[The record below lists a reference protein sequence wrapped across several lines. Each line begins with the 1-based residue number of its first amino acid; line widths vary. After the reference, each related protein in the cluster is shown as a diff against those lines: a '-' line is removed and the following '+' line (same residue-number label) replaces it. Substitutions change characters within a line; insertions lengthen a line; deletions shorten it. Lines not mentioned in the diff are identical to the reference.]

1 MLSSLELHGF
11 KRFSHLELAL
21 SPLSVL
27 SGLNGSGKSTVL
39 QSLVLA
45 HQASLSPDS
54 TVSLSS
60 ETGLDLGHAADLL
73 NHESASGEF
82 SVKITSAV
90 PYEWVFDI
98 GPTGDVPYLS
108 ILNRP
113 QTPPEVFQ
121 GAAFIHLAAERIG
134 PRTTHPSAY
143 FRPDDAVVGFD
154 GRYAAHTLAVC
165 GRNEVPASL
174 RHESET
180 EVWTLRSQVEAWLSD
195 MVGPTQVEATLVPKT
210 NLVTLRIRKQ
220 NFSSEWLL
228 PTNTGFGVSYCLP
241 IIVAGLT
248 SKPGGILIVDSPEA
262 HLHPAGQSAIGR
274 FLATVAASGVQV
286 LIETHSDHVING
298 IRRHVA
304 SGGETKA
311 NSVLFHF
318 FGEMGVDSI
327 TVDEGGRLSR
337 WPEGFFDQMDK
348 DLFAI
353 TTARK

>member
-1 MLSSLELHGF
+1 MLSSLQLDDF
-11 KRFSHLELAL
+11 KRFSRLELAL
-21 SPLSVL
+21 SPLTVL

-45 HQASLSPDS
+45 QQASLSSDA

-60 ETGLDLGHAADLL
+60 EAGLDLGHAADLL
-73 NHESASGEF
+73 NHDSVSGQF
-82 SVKITSAV
+82 SVKITSEV
-90 PYEWVFDI
+90 PYEWVFDV
-98 GPTGDVPYLS
+98 GPVGDVPYLS
-108 ILNRP
+108 IASK
-113 QTPPEVFQ
+113 PEALPGFFQ
-121 GAAFIHLAAERIG
+121 GASFIHLAAERIG

-165 GRNEVPASL
+165 ARNEVPESL
-174 RHESET
+174 RHGSET
-180 EVWTLRSQVEAWLSD
+180 EIWTLRSQVEAWLSS
-195 MVGPTQVEATLVPKT
+195 MVGPTQLETTLVPKT

-248 SKPGGILIVDSPEA
+248 SKPGGLLIVDSPEA
-262 HLHPAGQSAIGR
+262 HLHPAGQSAMGR
-274 FLATVAASGVQV
+274 FLATVAGSGVQV

-304 SGGETKA
+304 NGGAAKA
-311 NSVLFHF
+311 ENVLFHF
-318 FGEMGVDSI
+318 FGEREVDSI
-327 TVDEGGRLSR
+327 SVDESGRLSR

-353 TTARK
+353 TKARK